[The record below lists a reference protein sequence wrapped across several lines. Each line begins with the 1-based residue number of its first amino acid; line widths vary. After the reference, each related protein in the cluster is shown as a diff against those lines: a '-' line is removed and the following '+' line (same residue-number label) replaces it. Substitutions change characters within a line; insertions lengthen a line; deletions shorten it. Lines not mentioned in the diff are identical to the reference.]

1 MADGDRPVDLP
12 HDRLELIAVIEP
24 EGLGD
29 RPHFLV
35 RLDERVA
42 VGPKAGHAGG
52 ELAAVLH
59 VEQHPRNQPRH
70 AVDVARDRG
79 E

>member
-1 MADGDRPVDLP
+1 MQG
-12 HDRLELIAVIEP
+12 
-24 EGLGD
+24 
-29 RPHFLV
+29 
-35 RLDERVA
+35 VA
-42 VGPKAGHAGG
+42 VGAKAGHAGG

-59 VEQHPRNQPRH
+59 VEQHPRDQPRH